1 VINTPITTNASLTTA
16 PNPSSYGQTVTLT
29 GAITSS
35 SAIPTGNL
43 NFMDGAALLASVT
56 LNAGGTATFT
66 TSSLSVGT
74 HSLQASYPGNSGF
87 GSSTS
92 ATVTQTVNPAA
103 TTTLVSGAPNP
114 SYLGTA
120 VTFTVTVTSTTGAI
134 PNGSVSFKLGSTV
147 LGTVTLDG
155 TGVAHFTTSALTTGN
170 TTVTVVYNN
179 TANFVTSTNT
189 VMQTVN
195 QLPTSTSL
203 VSSLNP
209 SGRNNV
215 TTFTATVLNQG
226 SEVGST
232 FAGTPTGSVTFF
244 DGTTVLATSPVGSAG
259 QAAFSTKL
267 KKGSHM
273 LTAKYSGDTSFV
285 TSTSPVLVQVEE

>member
-1 VINTPITTNASLTTA
+1 
-16 PNPSSYGQTVTLT
+16 
-29 GAITSS
+29 
-35 SAIPTGNL
+35 
-43 NFMDGAALLASVT
+43 
-56 LNAGGTATFT
+56 
-66 TSSLSVGT
+66 
-74 HSLQASYPGNSGF
+74 
-87 GSSTS
+87 
-92 ATVTQTVNPAA
+92 
-103 TTTLVSGAPNP
+103 
-114 SYLGTA
+114 
-120 VTFTVTVTSTTGAI
+120 
-134 PNGSVSFKLGSTV
+134 
-147 LGTVTLDG
+147 
-155 TGVAHFTTSALTTGN
+155 
-170 TTVTVVYNN
+170 
-179 TANFVTSTNT
+179 
-189 VMQTVN
+189 MQTVN